1 MKIQFI
7 LLLPCIIN
15 SLTLI
20 KCESITV
27 SNIEITWTNLG
38 NQTNF
43 KISSSLANGI
53 LPVNAWLAFGFN
65 SQMVTLIINKYI
77 NKKIFFSLIFNKLES
92 Y

>member
-7 LLLPCIIN
+7 FLVAYIIN

-27 SNIEITWTNLG
+27 SNIEINWTNLG

-43 KISSSLANGI
+43 KISSSLTNGI
-53 LPVNAWLAFGFN
+53 LPLNAWLAFGFN
-65 SQMVTLIINKYI
+65 SQMVT
-77 NKKIFFSLIFNKLES
+77 
-92 Y
+92 